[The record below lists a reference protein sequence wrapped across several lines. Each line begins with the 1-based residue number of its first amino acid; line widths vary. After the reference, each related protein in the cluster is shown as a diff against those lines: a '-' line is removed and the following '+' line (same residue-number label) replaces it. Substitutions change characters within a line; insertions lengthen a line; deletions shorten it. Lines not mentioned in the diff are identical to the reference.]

1 MEHNM
6 ELIERYLEEIATYLP
21 KDLRDEVGS
30 ELRSNLEASVETRL
44 AEEPELSRD
53 LIEAEVLKELG
64 PPHEVADSYVPRPR
78 VLFGPRLYPAFL
90 RTMKIAFAVLVALA
104 ALGIAV
110 DFTSSMSPMTLGK
123 SLISAFSSV
132 LTGSLLIL
140 GIAVVVFAVIERT
153 AVLPP
158 MTRDDWDPGTLPE
171 VEDPD
176 KVSLGDR
183 VASIAF
189 LVVALV
195 VLNFLQ
201 DWIGARVTMNDESGW
216 VPLLGPAFQV
226 QLWLLN
232 VCLVLDLLVNFL
244 VLLRWR
250 WTIPLRWANFA
261 VNCLYLT
268 WLGRIAF
275 GPSIFSVD
283 PAWMAANGWSPEA
296 VASYDELFSGLSGVL
311 GLNLKLGFGVAG
323 VFLAYSLFKLLRR
336 MFTGP

>member
-1 MEHNM
+1 M
-6 ELIERYLEEIATYLP
+6 ELIERYIEEIGTYLP
-21 KDLRDEVGS
+21 KDLREDVS
-30 ELRSNLEASVETRL
+30 TELRSNLEESIESRL
-44 AEEPELSRD
+44 AEDPELSRKH
-53 LIEAEVLKELG
+53 IEIELLKELG

-78 VLFGPRLYPAFL
+78 VLFGPRLYPGFL
-90 RTMKIAFAVLVALA
+90 RTMKIANAVLVALA

-110 DFTSSMSPMTLGK
+110 DFSNSMSPLTLGR
-123 SLISAFSSV
+123 SLISAFSSI

-158 MTRDDWDPGTLPE
+158 VTRDDWDPGTLPE

-176 KVSLGDR
+176 KVSIGDR

-216 VPLLGPAFQV
+216 VPFLGPAFQV

-250 WTIPLRWANFA
+250 WTTPLRWAGFA
-261 VNCLYLT
+261 VNCPLLD
-268 WLGRIAF
+268 LARPHRLRPFHLLSRSRMDGRQRL
-275 GPSIFSVD
+275 V
-283 PAWMAANGWSPEA
+283 
-296 VASYDELFSGLSGVL
+296 
-311 GLNLKLGFGVAG
+311 
-323 VFLAYSLFKLLRR
+323 
-336 MFTGP
+336 T